1 MLLGGT
7 SPIWLIVAVALVA
20 GIPQGLNTLALQNAV
35 YRQSDPARLASS
47 AGLMRTFFYLG
58 AIAASTTGGVV
69 FAQGATTAGVHEL
82 ALVMLAAAVLFLAV
96 TVADRSLRRLTP
108 QEDPS

>member
-1 MLLGGT
+1 MG
-7 SPIWLIVAVALVA
+7 VV
-20 GIPQGLNTLALQNAV
+20 GLNTLALQNAV

-58 AIAASTTGGVV
+58 AIAASTTGGLV
-69 FAQGATTAGVHEL
+69 FAHGATTAGVHEL
-82 ALVMLAAAVLFLAV
+82 ALVMLAAAVLFLAL

-108 QEDPS
+108 QEDPA